1 MFANS
6 NGSVGA
12 YSPAAGLPEVRA
24 HVAAFLAARDGA
36 GARAADVWLGAGA
49 SDLIKAVLA
58 LFAGDVG
65 GKPPGELSLS
75 PEIKLCLGPFRSIT
89 AI

>member
-1 MFANS
+1 MFANR

-24 HVAAFLAARDGA
+24 HVADFLAARDGV

-49 SDLIKAVLA
+49 TDLIRAVLA
-58 LFAGDVG
+58 LFAGAVD
-65 GKPPGELSLS
+65 GKPPGELSFS
-75 PEIKLCLGPFRSIT
+75 PEFKLHLR
-89 AI
+89 